1 YMAKFKNRYRIGS
14 ARLKHWNYAWN
25 GAYFITICTANREC
39 FFGNII
45 DGNMHLSNSGQFAYK
60 FWQEIPDHF
69 PFVELDAF
77 VVMPNH
83 IHGII
88 VIDNRNDNVESL
100 HCNVSDSLQCNV
112 STCNGSTDKSNI
124 PNKNQFMS
132 NISPKPGSVS
142 TIIRSYKSIV
152 TKHARK
158 INPAFAWQSRFYDHI
173 IRNDRSYERIKQYI
187 IDNPKN
193 WKHDKFY

>member
-1 YMAKFKNRYRIGS
+1 MAKFKNRYRIGS

-83 IHGII
+83 MHGII
-88 VIDNRNDNVESL
+88 VIDNRNDNVKTL
-100 HCNVSDSLQCNV
+100 HCNVSTNH
-112 STCNGSTDKSNI
+112 
-124 PNKNQFMS
+124 KNQFMS

-158 INPAFAWQSRFYDHI
+158 INPAFAWQSRF
-173 IRNDRSYERIKQYI
+173 
-187 IDNPKN
+187 
-193 WKHDKFY
+193 

>member
-1 YMAKFKNRYRIGS
+1 MTKFKNRYRIGS

-25 GAYFITICTANREC
+25 GAYFITICTADRKC
-39 FFGNII
+39 YFGDVV
-45 DGNMHLSNSGQFAYK
+45 DGNMHLSDTGKMAHN

-69 PFVELDAF
+69 PFAVLDAF
-77 VVMPNH
+77 VIMPNH
-83 IHGII
+83 VHGII
-88 VIDNRNDNVESL
+88 VIDNRNNSVQPL
-100 HCNVSDSLQCNV
+100 HCNG
-112 STCNGSTDKSNI
+112 STCNGSTCNGSTEKSNV

-158 INPAFAWQSRFYDHI
+158 INPVFAWQSRFYDHI
-173 IRNDRSYERIKQYI
+173 IRNDESYGRIRQYI
-187 IDNPKN
+187 NDNPEK
-193 WKHDKFY
+193 WKQDRFY